1 MSIKTLALVAVAL
14 AGVQASAPA
23 ARALP
28 MKLSTAPATDA
39 GIIQVRGGGMFGGS
53 AMRSG
58 ANHFAGGFNHRRI
71 VTLPLRRITG
81 TFRDRSRAEK
91 WKSPITRKITKRGT
105 DCPFQRSIIVRRSER
120 YHDSP
125 LNQRHL
131 ARQLEALAR
140 RCGR

>member
-14 AGVQASAPA
+14 AGVQASATA

-28 MKLSTAPATDA
+28 IKLSTASATDA

-58 ANHFAGGFNHRRI
+58 ASRFAGGFNQRRH
-71 VTLPLRRITG
+71 ITG

-91 WKSPITRKITKRGT
+91 WKSPITRKIAKRGT